1 MKKNKDLS
9 AVASAAAVLVLLLWV
24 GTSVVVWRSPVEG
37 APQNPKR
44 MLRRDHPSE
53 GEPVVITKVT
63 VEGNEVKFKKEF
75 DAGND
80 WYKSLAITVEN
91 RSGKPLVY
99 MQVGLLFKRP
109 SDSTDRLS
117 VSELNYGGSESLAL
131 RQGRPQLG
139 PGESVELRFDQQ
151 DQAALE
157 EFLSDTGY
165 SSVPQIDVSVRAV
178 ICADGSKWSLGR
190 WFSKDSK
197 APTGWST
204 IKPKQP
210 VYLASADRS

>member
-1 MKKNKDLS
+1 
-9 AVASAAAVLVLLLWV
+9 
-24 GTSVVVWRSPVEG
+24 
-37 APQNPKR
+37 

-53 GEPVVITKVT
+53 GEPVVITKAT

-178 ICADGSKWSLGR
+178 ICADGSKWELGR

-210 VYLASADRS
+210 VYLVSAPQRRTKKYSHMEQCLRTERSSGWCPDKQQTL